1 MIKIIDGDLLDTDAK
16 IICHQVNCQ
25 GKMRSGVALHIRNNY
40 PHVFDEYSKVCSPEM
55 FGKVQLVPVHKEYIG
70 ITPGTITT
78 IPSDEQYICNM
89 FSQDNY
95 GYDGEQY
102 TSIDAIRKC
111 FEAIKALTYI
121 KNNLCGA
128 KIAMPYKI
136 GCVRGGADWNEVYAI
151 IEEVFKDCDVELWR
165 LDKG

>member
-1 MIKIIDGDLLDTDAK
+1 MIKIIDGDLLNTDAK
-16 IICHQVNCQ
+16 IICHQVNCK
-25 GKMRSGVALHIRNNY
+25 GKMGSGVALHIRNKY
-40 PHVFDEYSKVCSPEM
+40 SHVFDEYSKICSSEM
-55 FGKVQLVPVHKEYIG
+55 LGKVQLVPVHEEYVEID
-70 ITPGTITT
+70 PGNIA
-78 IPSDEQYICNM
+78 IPSNEQYICNM

-95 GYDGEQY
+95 GYDGQKY
-102 TSIDAIRKC
+102 TSLEAIRKC
-111 FEAIKALTYI
+111 FETVKMLTLS
-121 KNNLCGA
+121 KNNLYGA